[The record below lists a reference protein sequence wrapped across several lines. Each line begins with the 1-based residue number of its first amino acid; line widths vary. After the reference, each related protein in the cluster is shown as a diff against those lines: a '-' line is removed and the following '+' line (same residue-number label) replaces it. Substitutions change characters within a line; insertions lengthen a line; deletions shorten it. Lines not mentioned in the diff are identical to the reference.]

1 MPEITVADL
10 LGDRDHELYLELLA
24 GAGGLGNFVRVPR
37 IQKPGLALAGHTS
50 QIRPH
55 RVQVL
60 GATEMEYL
68 GELTDAQRA
77 AAVSGVFNLGVSCF
91 VITKGLEAGSVLRE
105 QADATGTP
113 LLRTGLRSSDFIVRV
128 EGFLE
133 ERLAAMVRL
142 HGVLVDVLEMG
153 ILLLGESGIGK
164 SECAMDLVL
173 RGHRLVADDVVQVRL
188 IPPFRLI
195 GRGEGLIRY
204 HMEIRGIG
212 ILNIQDLF
220 GVSAIRDEK
229 EVELVIELV
238 PWRTGEVYE
247 RLGFD
252 EQTYPILGREVPHL
266 RVPVAPGRNI
276 ASVVEVAARNQLLK
290 RMGHHSAIRLRDR
303 LNAVLEG
310 GEP

>member
-1 MPEITVADL
+1 MPELTVADL
-10 LGDRDHELYLELLA
+10 LGDRGHELHLELLG
-24 GAGGLGNFVRVPR
+24 GAGGLGNPVRVPR

-68 GELTDAQRA
+68 GELPEAQRA
-77 AAVSGVFNLGVSCF
+77 VAIGRVFGLGVSCF
-91 VITKGLEAGSVLRE
+91 VITKGLEAGAVLRE
-105 QADATGTP
+105 KADATGTP
-113 LLRTGLRSSDFIVRV
+113 LLGTSLRSSDFIVRV
-128 EGFLE
+128 EEFLE
-133 ERLAAMVRL
+133 ERLAATVRL

-173 RGHRLVADDVVQVRL
+173 RGHRLVADDVVQIRL

-238 PWRTGEVYE
+238 PWRHGELYE

-252 EQTYPILGREVPHL
+252 EKTYPILGREVPHL

-290 RMGHHSAIRLRDR
+290 RMGHHSGIRLRDR
-303 LNAVLEG
+303 LNAALEG